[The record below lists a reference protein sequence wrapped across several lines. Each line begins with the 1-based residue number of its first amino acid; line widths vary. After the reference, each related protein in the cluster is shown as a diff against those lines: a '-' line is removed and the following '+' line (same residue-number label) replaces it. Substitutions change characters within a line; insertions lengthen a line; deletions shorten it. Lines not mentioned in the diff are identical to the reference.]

1 VHIVF
6 KDFIRVFCHLMSY
19 RYSQKCRACGGNGFI
34 PGHGRGSNAAEHIKC
49 GSGRKF
55 SCKL

>member
-1 VHIVF
+1 
-6 KDFIRVFCHLMSY
+6 MSY

-55 SCKL
+55 SCKLISK